1 MAEEIID
8 TTDTDEDI
16 IAKVNKWYKEA
27 KDASSTWRE
36 ESKESYNFPAGHQW
50 SESDITKLTI
60 EKRPVITFNWIAP
73 MIDAV
78 LGIEIDQRNEIKFQ
92 PREINDTALTDAI
105 NEVVK
110 YLRDSAFIDAEE
122 AQIFEDVLIGGMGWS
137 ESKIDYSDDLDGE
150 FKQERVDPFEMYW
163 DTASRKRNLI
173 DRRWQ
178 IRAKKM
184 TLDEIKEIWPDKEF
198 IGGEEDEKDIPE
210 TITIVN
216 PAERYTDELSSPS
229 KKEKRL
235 TVLHSQWFEMVNVYR
250 TNDPVTGEIMEF
262 SQEDYEKYK
271 PVLEMTNTAILKQ
284 RKKKYHQAFIVG
296 SSLLETGLC
305 PSQSRFSFTC
315 ATGKYDRTKVCWY
328 GLVRAMKDPQRWS
341 NKFFSEILDII
352 NANAKGGLIVEEGTF
367 MDSRKAE
374 DDWAKT
380 DSIVYVK
387 TGAIAQGKILPK
399 PQSPYPQGLDRLMNF
414 SVNAIRGVSGI
425 NLELLG
431 QTPREQA
438 GIVEQIRKKSA
449 FSILAWIFESLR
461 QYRKYAGMLTLEFIK
476 EYIPIEQMQ
485 RVLSAELAPYAQIIK
500 GLTPS
505 MVDVV
510 VSEAPTSDNNKMLV
524 WTFLSQLLPFIMK
537 AGIPVP
543 PDVLEYT
550 PLPATLIAKWKQM
563 LVTTPPPM
571 PEGGGQ
577 QGAGGPAPQNIGN
590 IVKKPV
596 GMPI

>member
-1 MAEEIID
+1 MSETEIINK
-8 TTDTDEDI
+8 TDTDSDI
-16 IAKVNKWYKEA
+16 VSKINKWYKEA
-27 KDASSTWRE
+27 KDASTQWRE

-50 SESDITKLTI
+50 NEDDIKKLTG

-92 PREINDTALTDAI
+92 PREINDNALTDAI
-105 NEVVK
+105 NEEAT

-122 AQIFEDVLIGGMGWS
+122 AQIFEDVLICGMGWS
-137 ESKIDYSDDLDGE
+137 ETKIDYIDDLDGE
-150 FKQERVDPFEMYW
+150 FKQDRTDPFEMYW

-178 IRAKKM
+178 IRAKKF
-184 TLDEIKEIWPDKEF
+184 TLDEIKDNWPDKEF
-198 IGGEEDEKDIPE
+198 IGGEDDDRDVPE
-210 TITIVN
+210 TVTVLN
-216 PAERYTDELSSPS
+216 SAERYTGEAISPL

-235 TVLHSQWFEMVNVYR
+235 TVLHAQWYEMVSVYR
-250 TNDPVTGEIMEF
+250 VNDPMTGKIMEF
-262 SQEDYEKYK
+262 SKEDFMKYK
-271 PVLEMTNTAILKQ
+271 SVLEMTNTAFVKQ
-284 RKKKYHQAFIVG
+284 RKKKYHQAFVVG
-296 SSLLETGLC
+296 DTLLESGLC
-305 PSQSRFSFTC
+305 PSQTRFSFTC
-315 ATGKYDRTKVCWY
+315 ATGKYDRLKNSWY

-367 MDSRKAE
+367 VDSRKAE

-387 TGAIAQGKILPK
+387 TGAISQNKILPK

-476 EYIPIEQMQ
+476 EYIPVEQIQ
-485 RVLSAELAPYAQIIK
+485 RVLSAELAPYAQMIK
-500 GLTPS
+500 SLKPS
-505 MVDVV
+505 MVDIV

-524 WTFLSQLLPFIMK
+524 WSFLSQLLPFIMK

-543 PDVLEYT
+543 PDILEYT
-550 PLPATLIAKWKQM
+550 PLPSTLIAKWKQM
-563 LVTTPPPM
+563 LMQAPPPM
-571 PEGGGQ
+571 P
-577 QGAGGPAPQNIGN
+577 QGVNAGE
-590 IVKKPV
+590 IVKKPA